1 VFASRD
7 RIQGAAGVVEI
18 GFTDRHGGV
27 SAPPFDSLDLSLSA
41 TDRAEEVAAN
51 LSRVAAAFGVDRLAV
66 MRQRHGADAV
76 VVESP
81 DSLPE
86 CDALVT
92 TRPGLALCV
101 RVADCVPVLLADA
114 DRGVVGAAHAGR
126 SGVVAGVVP
135 TVVRRMRDLGAEHLT
150 AWIGPHVCGGCYEV
164 PASMR
169 GEVVAVVPAA
179 FAVTTWGTPSLDLG
193 AAVQAQLADQG
204 VQLHDLSRCTRESP
218 ELYSHRRDGSAAGRL
233 GGVVVLREAGDG

>member
-1 VFASRD
+1 MFSSRD

-41 TDRAEEVAAN
+41 NDRAEEVAAN

-66 MRQRHGADAV
+66 MRQQHGADAV

-86 CDALVT
+86 CDALVA

-126 SGVVAGVVP
+126 SGVQVGVVP
-135 TVVRRMRDLGAEHLT
+135 TVVRRMRDLGAQHLT

-164 PASMR
+164 PAAMR
-169 GEVVAVVPAA
+169 EEVAAVVPAA
-179 FAVTTWGTPSLDLG
+179 FGVTTWGTPSLDLG
-193 AAVQAQLADQG
+193 AAVQAQLADHG
-204 VQLHDLSRCTRESP
+204 VDVHDLSRCTRESP
-218 ELYSHRRDGSAAGRL
+218 ELYSHRRDGSAAGRF
-233 GGVVVLREAGDG
+233 GGVVVFREARDE